1 MPQRFFKLFSGWGNV
16 MERIADFFA
25 VFGILSW
32 LNPAV
37 LEWISGV
44 STLAAM
50 LMPILGVIW
59 LGVQI
64 WSRVA
69 RGK

>member
-1 MPQRFFKLFSGWGNV
+1 MHRFVKLFSGWGHV
-16 MERIADFFA
+16 MERITDTLA

-44 STLAAM
+44 SSLAAL
-50 LMPILGVIW
+50 LMPIFGVIW

-64 WSRVA
+64 WSRIA